1 LACPQFILKNFL
13 IFKTFYAN
21 KSSNLLEL
29 LINYQNNRYKKLE
42 LIINLRKKCICML
55 FILKFVG
62 KYKYKIN
69 KVFLLVLSKLVC
81 YNKALKHIAYYENKC
96 IQKI

>member
-1 LACPQFILKNFL
+1 M
-13 IFKTFYAN
+13 
-21 KSSNLLEL
+21 EL

-42 LIINLRKKCICML
+42 LILNLRKKCICML

-81 YNKALKHIAYYENKC
+81 YNKALKHIAYYENKWMHTKDL
-96 IQKI
+96 IIYTKDSIINEHLLNIKEHINI